1 MAALIK
7 ASTFRRSCTIRIGA
21 IIVVIGQ
28 GERVDA
34 IRVRGINR
42 LGHIGGVQTAGDD
55 ARHVGGLDD
64 GPVDGPVMGQAGRSD
79 VSGSR
84 CLVSMRKKVGNR
96 LIVLHILHDLL
107 FVERHS
113 G

>member
-1 MAALIK
+1 MMHGTSV
-7 ASTFRRSCTIRIGA
+7 ASM
-21 IIVVIGQ
+21 
-28 GERVDA
+28 
-34 IRVRGINR
+34 
-42 LGHIGGVQTAGDD
+42 
-55 ARHVGGLDD
+55 D

-84 CLVSMRKKVGNR
+84 CFGVDEEEVGNR

-113 G
+113 RLAPGWPA